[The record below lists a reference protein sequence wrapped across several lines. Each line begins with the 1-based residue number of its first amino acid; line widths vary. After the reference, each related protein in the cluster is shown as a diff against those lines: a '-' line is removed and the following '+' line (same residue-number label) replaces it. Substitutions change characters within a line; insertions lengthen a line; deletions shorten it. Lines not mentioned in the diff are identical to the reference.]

1 MSDPVTNSEVENV
14 LASIRRL
21 VGDTKKV
28 EEASEEESATDRLI
42 LTQQQRVTEPDVLQ
56 LTPED
61 AVGSEENWQEYEE
74 PPFETSDDLRV
85 KESQGSA
92 GESGTASE
100 DASAQDNPAEEDELS
115 SNNTEKADEESE
127 EIDDNQQDNSN
138 ASELTEN
145 AQTLSEKIAAL
156 ETAIART
163 HDEWD
168 PDGNEQDAYAGSQ
181 SSAMTWQDDV
191 ELDGMGSPVD
201 NNSEASD
208 DDTSTDDTQIIDE
221 ETLHA
226 MVTEIV
232 QQLLSEKV
240 VADAVR
246 KELQG
251 DLGIRISQN
260 VRKLV
265 RREIQLALSA
275 QGLD

>member
-74 PPFETSDDLRV
+74 PPFETSDDLLV
-85 KESQGSA
+85 QESQGSA
-92 GESGTASE
+92 GESGAASE
-100 DASAQDNPAEEDELS
+100 DASAEDNPAEEDELS
-115 SNNTEKADEESE
+115 SSNTEKADEESE
-127 EIDDNQQDNSN
+127 EIDDDQQDNSN